1 MCFLPGTREMFFQTN
16 TGMKRNLLG
25 FRTLWI
31 IRTETYRSCRTQ
43 CWQCSRWS
51 FLYGPCCIRSG
62 GCSCRTKGDNLSIF
76 NTRECLRVSV
86 AVTVSDMPDFSPS
99 TLLLCA
105 APPSDHCAL
114 LQNQPAETT
123 AKVHHGNEGKGFW
136 KTTNKYYQ
144 QIREGN
150 TAGDSIRK
158 DKPQCFSVC
167 YGPSLHTETMSFPD
181 VKEITKPWLNTGRGL
196 PVPTAERIPKVR
208 CLHVLQRSCLT
219 AVRAQSYASTGNSE
233 DSTQNPLSLCWRICR
248 RK

>member
-86 AVTVSDMPDFSPS
+86 AVSVRHAR
-99 TLLLCA
+99 LLPQHTAALRCPTKWPLCS
-105 APPSDHCAL
+105 APE
-114 LQNQPAETT
+114 PA
-123 AKVHHGNEGKGFW
+123 
-136 KTTNKYYQ
+136 
-144 QIREGN
+144 
-150 TAGDSIRK
+150 
-158 DKPQCFSVC
+158 
-167 YGPSLHTETMSFPD
+167 
-181 VKEITKPWLNTGRGL
+181 
-196 PVPTAERIPKVR
+196 
-208 CLHVLQRSCLT
+208 VLQG
-219 AVRAQSYASTGNSE
+219 RARRDNGKSASWKWRERFLKNNK
-233 DSTQNPLSLCWRICR
+233 QILSADKR
-248 RK
+248 RKYSWG